1 MKIYRYNIAEYSRSE
16 IESFTPYCDK
26 KTNNKSVQS
35 ITAHYFLKKL
45 LSAHYGICMDDIHLN
60 YTSHGKPFYKD
71 DLKFSI
77 THTGNI
83 VLIALSDKEI
93 GIDAEIIR
101 PINKNILQK
110 TSTEREI
117 RLLEFS
123 TDFSIEFLKMWTVK
137 EAYFK
142 CTGSGITNPAAV
154 SVQDIRKKYI
164 VNTKINNNCI
174 VSSVSNK

>member
-1 MKIYRYNIAEYSRSE
+1 MKIYRYDTDKFSHSE
-16 IESFTPYCDK
+16 IESFKPYCEK
-26 KTNNKSVQS
+26 EMNNKSVQS
-35 ITAHYFLKKL
+35 IIAHYFLKKL
-45 LSAHYGICMDDIHLN
+45 LSAHYGICMDDIHLK

-101 PINKNILQK
+101 PINKNILKK
-110 TSTEREI
+110 TATEKEI
-117 RLLEFS
+117 QMLKSSAE
-123 TDFSIEFLKMWTVK
+123 FSIEFLKMWTVK

-142 CTGSGITNPAAV
+142 CTGTGIINPAAV
-154 SVQDIRKKYI
+154 SIQDICKKYI
-164 VNTKINNNCI
+164 VNIQLKDNCVI
-174 VSSVSNK
+174 SSVSNK